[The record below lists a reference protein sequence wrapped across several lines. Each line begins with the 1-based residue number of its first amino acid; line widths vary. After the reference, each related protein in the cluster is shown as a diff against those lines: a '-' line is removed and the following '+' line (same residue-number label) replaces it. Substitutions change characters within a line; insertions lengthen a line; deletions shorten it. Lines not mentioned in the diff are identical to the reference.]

1 LEALGFENSVIHGNG
16 ARMDV
21 LADGQADLVFTSP
34 PYFSETA
41 FEKFAVPKNEQN
53 DIASVENQVLSFA
66 RTLRPV
72 FEEVVRVLKDGRALV
87 MQTKDIRYGDF
98 LIPLSDAHLSVATS
112 CGFHLVTRVIWAPSK
127 FDAKRLPTFLRSKNV
142 GQFRA
147 YDSEM
152 FLVLAQSGGLEKR
165 GKITGTATELRE
177 LARPLWRMP
186 FRRRKDDHHFVS
198 PRPVVEQLLHL
209 LTEEGDLV
217 VDPFAGY
224 GTVLEVAQKNRRV
237 GVGWDIDDEC
247 VKEANRR
254 LS

>member
-1 LEALGFENSVIHGNG
+1 
-16 ARMDV
+16 MDI
-21 LADGQADLVFTSP
+21 LADGQADIVFTSP
-34 PYFSETA
+34 PYFSEA
-41 FEKFAVPKNEQN
+41 VFEKLAVSKSEQN
-53 DIASVENQVLSFA
+53 DIAGVENQILSFA

-72 FEEVVRVLKDGRALV
+72 FEEAARVLKKGRALV
-87 MQTKDIRYGDF
+87 IQTKDIRYGDF

-112 CGFHLVTRVIWAPSK
+112 CGFHLVTRVIWSPSK
-127 FDAKRLPTFLRSKNV
+127 FDAKRLPTFLKSKKV

-147 YDSEM
+147 YDSEV

-165 GKITGTATELRE
+165 GNIVGTKMELRE

>member
-1 LEALGFENSVIHGNG
+1 METLGFENSVIHGNG

-34 PYFSETA
+34 PYFPDVI
-41 FEKFAVPKNEQN
+41 FERLVVPKSEQT
-53 DIASVENQVLSFA
+53 DIAGVENQILSFA

-72 FEEVVRVLKDGRALV
+72 FEEIARVLNAGRALV
-87 MQTKDIRYGDF
+87 IQTKDIRYGDF

-112 CGFHLVTRVIWAPSK
+112 CGFHLVTKVFWVPSK
-127 FDAKRLPTFLRSKNV
+127 FEAKRLPAFLRSKKV
-142 GQFRA
+142 GQFQS
-147 YDSEM
+147 YDSEI

-165 GKITGTATELRE
+165 GKISSTSMELRE

-186 FRRRKDDHHFVS
+186 FRRRKDDHPFVS

-209 LTEEGDLV
+209 LTEEGDLI
-217 VDPFAGY
+217 VDPFAGF
-224 GTVLEVAQKNRRV
+224 GTVIDVAKKNDRI
-237 GVGWDIDDEC
+237 GVGWDVDEEC
-247 VKEANRR
+247 VEEANRK